1 MTNGPAITSVSLFAR
16 ATVLPAAKA
25 AHVLRSPALPTIA
38 ATTTSTAAS
47 VANCSSASGP
57 AIQRVSAGS
66 SDQSASAAAVASATA
81 SVRGRRRWACSSKS
95 WQFVEAA
102 KATAFRAPPEAA
114 MISTVLRPM
123 LPVDPS
129 TATFVGRLVME
140 RGKPWFA
147 RRSAG
152 LGAVRRLPKKRNAGS
167 GNLVDR

>member
-1 MTNGPAITSVSLFAR
+1 
-16 ATVLPAAKA
+16 
-25 AHVLRSPALPTIA
+25 
-38 ATTTSTAAS
+38 
-47 VANCSSASGP
+47 
-57 AIQRVSAGS
+57 
-66 SDQSASAAAVASATA
+66 
-81 SVRGRRRWACSSKS
+81 
-95 WQFVEAA
+95 
-102 KATAFRAPPEAA
+102 